1 MKWYSVRTHKP
12 SVTCSDCM
20 VRTRGGGIKLATNIE
35 MPDGSYQWE
44 CFDGDQINDVTHF
57 CIPEPVEI
65 EE

>member
-1 MKWYSVRTHKP
+1 
-12 SVTCSDCM
+12 M

>member
-1 MKWYSVRTHKP
+1 
-12 SVTCSDCM
+12 M

-35 MPDGSYQWE
+35 MTDGSPQWE

-57 CIPEPVEI
+57 LIPEPIEI